1 MGDNEHN
8 AESGKQWAPTGG
20 KVMEIE
26 FDRHLLSDIRRF
38 AEEDGV
44 NSLYQMI
51 RNICWQYAR
60 DRKYG
65 RHRGNTRRG
74 AGDRRELSL
83 YRKRVNFVD
92 GEESK

>member
-1 MGDNEHN
+1 MEDNEHN

-26 FDRHLLSDIRRF
+26 FDRHLLSNIRRF

-51 RNICWQYAR
+51 RNICWQYVR

-65 RHRGNTRRG
+65 HSRCNTRRG
-74 AGDRRELSL
+74 GYDRRELNL
-83 YRKRVNFVD
+83 YRKSVNFVD